1 MSSDAP
7 ETDIDE
13 QTQHEA
19 EVVAVLDVVV
29 APEADP
35 NGDKWG
41 DLDAEDFD
49 DPLMVSEYV
58 VEIFKYMK
66 QTELITLPNPKYM
79 ASQKELAWSMRGILL
94 DWQVFLSARVVSLA
108 KLQLM
113 GITCLSIASKVG
125 EIVAPSISHFLH
137 CVDSSYTESN
147 ILLAERYILK
157 TIDWNLSYPNPMH
170 FLRRTRKS
178 DDHDGKTL
186 EWQLLA
192 TPPSLVLLRR
202 PGRDTSFS
210 AMING

>member
-1 MSSDAP
+1 
-7 ETDIDE
+7 
-13 QTQHEA
+13 
-19 EVVAVLDVVV
+19 
-29 APEADP
+29 
-35 NGDKWG
+35 
-41 DLDAEDFD
+41 
-49 DPLMVSEYV
+49 MVSEYV

-94 DWQVFLSARVVSLA
+94 DWQTVFLCVNIVERFLSACVVSLA

-170 FLRRTRKS
+170 FLRHTRKS
-178 DDHDGKTL
+178 DDHDGETL
-186 EWQLLA
+186 EWRLLA